1 MSDAMLG
8 CRPDYLIY
16 PQHDK
21 KVYEEYVRLFNDN
34 GKPLPIMQDWTTMV
48 RRKRIVVTDR
58 YM

>member
-1 MSDAMLG
+1 MLG

-48 RRKRIVVTDR
+48 RHKRIVVTDR